1 METLEL
7 VAPSIA
13 LGANRYKTILKLA
26 LPTVLAMLSQSI
38 VNEIDVVYFSHL
50 PCPESSNGQAALLP
64 SLILTWLFGGSL
76 SAISVGTQALVARRY
91 AEGDRR
97 AAGAVLAN
105 TAFFCVVAGAVFSSV
120 GLLCL
125 PWLVRSMIEV
135 PEVQEIALSYTR
147 WRMLG
152 IVSMGASMGIKSFFD
167 GIGRTHVHLVSAVV
181 MNLINVALCWIFI
194 FGHLGAPRMGP
205 TGAGLSAFL
214 ATWIGL
220 AILVLY
226 AALVRHDYRP
236 IRWENLSRRLT
247 WSILRLS
254 IPAAAA
260 TVVMMIGFGLFTRA
274 VGKLDAGAAAAGV
287 LNIAARC
294 GGVEA
299 VHSAANTDIVE
310 TLKLTFT
317 ACLAFGTATATLISQ
332 SLGRRQ
338 PDEAQKWGW
347 ASVRL
352 GIVLFGVVGLCE
364 GVLFTHQMVALI
376 SNSSAVRAEAIFPM
390 RIMGIATPIIAVA
403 MILSE
408 GLFGAGNTK
417 FVAVAQLLLVFGWLV
432 PGAYLLGIFLHLAL
446 DGIWIA
452 AFVYACLAAAT
463 MTAKFAGGSW
473 KTIKL

>member
-1 METLEL
+1 
-7 VAPSIA
+7 
-13 LGANRYKTILKLA
+13 
-26 LPTVLAMLSQSI
+26 
-38 VNEIDVVYFSHL
+38 
-50 PCPESSNGQAALLP
+50 
-64 SLILTWLFGGSL
+64 
-76 SAISVGTQALVARRY
+76 
-91 AEGDRR
+91 
-97 AAGAVLAN
+97 VLAN
-105 TAFFCVVAGAVFSSV
+105 TALFCVVAGAVFSAV
-120 GLLCL
+120 GMVCL
-125 PWLVRSMIEV
+125 PWLIRSMIEV
-135 PEVQEIALSYTR
+135 PEVQHIALSYTR

-152 IVSMGASMGIKSFFD
+152 IISMAASMGIKSFFD
-167 GIGRTHVHLVSAVV
+167 GIGRTHVHLVAAIV
-181 MNLINVALCWIFI
+181 MNVINIVFCWIFI

-220 AILVLY
+220 AILILY
-226 AALVRHDYRP
+226 ASLVRRDYHPMRWANISRP
-236 IRWENLSRRLT
+236 LT

-274 VGKLDAGAAAAGV
+274 VGKLDVGAAAGASPV
-287 LNIAARC
+287 ALRC
-294 GGVEA
+294 GAVEA
-299 VHSAANTDIVE
+299 IHSAANTDIVE

-332 SLGRRQ
+332 SLGRRR

-352 GIVLFGVVGLCE
+352 GIVLFGLVGLCE

-417 FVAVAQLLLVFGWLV
+417 FVAIAQLLLVFGWLV
-432 PGAYLLGIFLHLAL
+432 PGAYLLGIVLHLEL
-446 DGIWIA
+446 KGIWIA

-463 MTAKFAGGSW
+463 MSAKFAGGSW